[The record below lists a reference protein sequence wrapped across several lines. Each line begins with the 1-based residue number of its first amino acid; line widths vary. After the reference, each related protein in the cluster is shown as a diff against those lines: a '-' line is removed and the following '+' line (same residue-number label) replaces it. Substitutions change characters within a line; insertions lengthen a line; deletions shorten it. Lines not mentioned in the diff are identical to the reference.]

1 MNATDDITTEES
13 SAVTL
18 DHVTR
23 TYKRDEFE
31 VRALDDVTLD
41 IPRKSF
47 VAIMGPSGS
56 GKTTLL
62 NLVTGID
69 HATSGRVAVGGEEIS
84 TMNEREIAAWRAR
97 QLSGGQEQ
105 RVAIARAIVTDPTIL
120 VADEPTGDLDAKS
133 AEEILILLTQL
144 KTQFD
149 KTIVMVTHDPR
160 SERFVDTVYRLDKGV
175 FTGAEKGGA
184 STKATASLQIS
195 A

>member
-62 NLVTGID
+62 K
-69 HATSGRVAVGGEEIS
+69 AP
-84 TMNEREIAAWRAR
+84 AR
-97 QLSGGQEQ
+97 
-105 RVAIARAIVTDPTIL
+105 R
-120 VADEPTGDLDAKS
+120 
-133 AEEILILLTQL
+133 
-144 KTQFD
+144 
-149 KTIVMVTHDPR
+149 HC
-160 SERFVDTVYRLDKGV
+160 
-175 FTGAEKGGA
+175 
-184 STKATASLQIS
+184 
-195 A
+195 